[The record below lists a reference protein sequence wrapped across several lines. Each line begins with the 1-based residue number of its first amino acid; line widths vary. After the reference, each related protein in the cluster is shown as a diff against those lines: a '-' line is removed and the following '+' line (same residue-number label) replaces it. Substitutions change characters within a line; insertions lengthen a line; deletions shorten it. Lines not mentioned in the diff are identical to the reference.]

1 MKLIEI
7 KREYGLN
14 QNTFYGWLKENQM
27 IVKELTGYVV
37 GPNALEGMA
46 TSTNRRVTEDGEIL
60 ITTQVIV
67 DNQRIPELLERY
79 ESSGL
84 PKRYSPQKNER
95 KQSSNDELEK
105 RVAILEKQVY
115 ILTEQLATFIKKNSR
130 EHE

>member
-1 MKLIEI
+1 
-7 KREYGLN
+7 
-14 QNTFYGWLKENQM
+14 M
-27 IVKELTGYVV
+27 IVKELTGYMV
-37 GPNALEGMA
+37 GPNALEGME

-84 PKRYSPQKNER
+84 PRRYSPQKKER
-95 KQSSNDELEK
+95 GQNSNDELEK

-115 ILTEQLATFIKKNSR
+115 IVTEQLATLIKQNSR
-130 EHE
+130 KHE